1 MNIVYEVKS
10 MAVKYDKLWDIL
22 ADRKMKKKDL
32 LQLTGLSPTT
42 MAKLG
47 RNEVVKIEVLMRICG
62 ALECNLGDVI
72 DLVNVDQVEVG
83 RGTAN

>member
-1 MNIVYEVKS
+1 

-72 DLVNVDQVEVG
+72 DLVNVDQVEVSCG
-83 RGTAN
+83 SAN

>member
-1 MNIVYEVKS
+1 

-22 ADRKMKKKDL
+22 ADRKMEKKDL

-72 DLVNVDQVEVG
+72 DLVNVEQVEVG
-83 RGTAN
+83 CGTAN

>member
-62 ALECNLGDVI
+62 ALDCNLGDVI
-72 DLVNVDQVEVG
+72 DLVNVDQVEVSC
-83 RGTAN
+83 GTAN

>member
-1 MNIVYEVKS
+1 

-42 MAKLG
+42 MTKLG

-62 ALECNLGDVI
+62 ALDCNLGDVV
-72 DLVNVDQVEVG
+72 DLVNVEQVVVG
-83 RGTAN
+83 CGTAN

>member
-62 ALECNLGDVI
+62 ALDCNLGDVV
-72 DLVNVDQVEVG
+72 DLVNVDQVEVSC
-83 RGTAN
+83 GTAN

>member
-62 ALECNLGDVI
+62 ALDCNIGDVI
-72 DLVNVDQVEVG
+72 DLVNVDQVEVSC
-83 RGTAN
+83 GTAN

>member
-1 MNIVYEVKS
+1 

-22 ADRKMKKKDL
+22 AYRKMKKKDL

-47 RNEVVKIEVLMRICG
+47 RNEIVKIEVLMRICE
-62 ALECNLGDVI
+62 ALDCNLGDVV
-72 DLVNVDQVEVG
+72 DLVNVEQQMGVDC
-83 RGTAN
+83 GTAN

>member
-1 MNIVYEVKS
+1 
-10 MAVKYDKLWDIL
+10 MAICYNKLWKLLI
-22 ADRKMKKKDL
+22 DRKMKKKDL

-62 ALECNLGDVI
+62 ALDCNLGDVI
-72 DLVNVDQVEVG
+72 DLVNVEQVVVG
-83 RGTAN
+83 CGTAN

>member
-62 ALECNLGDVI
+62 ALDCNLGDVI

-83 RGTAN
+83 CGTAN

>member
-10 MAVKYDKLWDIL
+10 LAVKYDKLWDIL

-62 ALECNLGDVI
+62 ALDCNLGDVI
-72 DLVNVDQVEVG
+72 DLVNVDQVEVSC
-83 RGTAN
+83 GTAN

>member
-1 MNIVYEVKS
+1 

-62 ALECNLGDVI
+62 ALDCNLGDVI
-72 DLVNVDQVEVG
+72 DFEVYYCCLVFV
-83 RGTAN
+83 

>member
-1 MNIVYEVKS
+1 

-62 ALECNLGDVI
+62 ALECNFGDVI

-83 RGTAN
+83 CGTAN